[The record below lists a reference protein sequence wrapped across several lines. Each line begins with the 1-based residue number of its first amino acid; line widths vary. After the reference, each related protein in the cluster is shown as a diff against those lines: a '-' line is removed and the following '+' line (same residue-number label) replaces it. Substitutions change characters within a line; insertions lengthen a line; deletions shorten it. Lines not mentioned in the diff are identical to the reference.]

1 MIDVSDLRPTIVPKS
16 DQLNAEQLLGGS
28 MTLTVT
34 SVQVSSSPEQPVTVH
49 YDGEQGRPFKPCKTM
64 RKLLVFAWGP
74 DGNEWAGKSMTVYN
88 DPAVKFGGDE
98 VGGIRISHL
107 SHIPKAIEVSL
118 TSTRGKKALYRVALL
133 ETEDAK
139 ALADMRKA
147 TTQDELKTVFG
158 RAWKAIKSDVRR
170 ATLKQAYD
178 QRFTELQPPPSAPV
192 IDPEDAPDF
201 GVDTSAPVMTFA
213 AVMDKLTRAKT
224 LDALDEAASLIAAVP
239 NVEHQRE
246 LSLKYDALRVDLL

>member
-16 DQLNAEQLLGGS
+16 DQLNSEQLLGGP
-28 MTLTVT
+28 MTLTV
-34 SVQVSSSPEQPVTVH
+34 SGVQVSSSPEQPVVVH
-49 YDGEQGRPFKPCKTM
+49 YEGEQGRPFKPCKTM

-107 SHIPKAIEVSL
+107 SHIPKAINVSL
-118 TSTRGKKALYRVALL
+118 TSTRGKKALYSVALL

-139 ALADMRKA
+139 ALTAIRKA
-147 TTQDELKTVFG
+147 TTQADLKDVFG
-158 RAWKAIKSDVRR
+158 KAWKAIKSDTRR

-178 QRFTELQPPPSAPV
+178 QRFAELQAPPPASV

-201 GVDTSAPVMTFA
+201 GVDAAPVMTFA
-213 AVMDKLTRAKT
+213 QVAERLTKAKT
-224 LDALDEAASLIAAVP
+224 LDALNEAAALIELVADAA
-239 NVEHQRE
+239 HRKE
-246 LSLKYDALRVDLL
+246 LGEKFDALRAELL